1 MCQRVPIESVLN
13 VAVDDSANAF
23 DILVMRVRFLGA
35 LAVFS
40 TGVATAQ
47 PQSGDVSV
55 PGAKLRY
62 ESHGTGAPV
71 VFIHG
76 YAQNL
81 SIWDEQV
88 PAFAPRYRVIRY
100 DVRGFGR
107 STGDVDRTAN
117 ASDVA
122 ALLDTLGISRATIVG
137 LSMGGDIAVN
147 FAVNYPTRVH
157 ALVLYGTPPTSD
169 FPVAGDPKLF
179 AFFQSLPD
187 LVKNHGLD
195 SLRKAL
201 FASELAW
208 APPNRPDIHR
218 KMMKSWEGYTAR
230 DLTDPK
236 PPSGRV
242 PPTRMAQI
250 NAIRVPT
257 LVIHGDH
264 ELAWFRQFSDTLA
277 ARLPNAKRVIIA
289 NGGHGAHFAQ
299 PDAFNRA
306 LLDFLASVSL
316 R

>member
-1 MCQRVPIESVLN
+1 
-13 VAVDDSANAF
+13 
-23 DILVMRVRFLGA
+23 MRVRLLGA
-35 LAVFS
+35 LTVFS
-40 TGVATAQ
+40 AGMATAQ
-47 PQSGDVSV
+47 PQSGVV
-55 PGAKLRY
+55 ILPGAKLPY

-76 YAQNL
+76 YTQNM

-88 PAFAPRYRVIRY
+88 PAFAQKYRVIRY

-107 STGDVDRTAN
+107 STGNVDPSAN
-117 ASDVA
+117 AADVA
-122 ALLDTLGISRATIVG
+122 ALLDSLRISRAAIVG
-137 LSMGGDIAVN
+137 LSMGGDIALN
-147 FAVNYPTRVH
+147 FAVNYPTRVT
-157 ALVLYGTPPTSD
+157 ALVLYGTPPTND

-179 AFFQSLPD
+179 ALFQTLPN

-208 APPNRPDIHR
+208 APPNRPDVHR
-218 KMMKSWEGYTAR
+218 KMLKAWEGYTAR

-250 NAIRVPT
+250 NGVRVPT

>member
-1 MCQRVPIESVLN
+1 
-13 VAVDDSANAF
+13 
-23 DILVMRVRFLGA
+23 MRVRLLGA
-35 LAVFS
+35 LTVFS
-40 TGVATAQ
+40 AGMAIAQ
-47 PQSGDVSV
+47 PQSGVV
-55 PGAKLRY
+55 ILPGAKLPY

-76 YAQNL
+76 YTQNM

-88 PAFAPRYRVIRY
+88 PAFAQKYRVIRY

-107 STGDVDRTAN
+107 STGNVDPSAN
-117 ASDVA
+117 AADVA
-122 ALLDTLGISRATIVG
+122 ALLDSLRISRAAIVG
-137 LSMGGDIAVN
+137 LSMGGDIALN
-147 FAVNYPTRVH
+147 FAVNYPTRVT
-157 ALVLYGTPPTSD
+157 ALVLYGTPPTND

-179 AFFQSLPD
+179 ALFQTLPN

-208 APPNRPDIHR
+208 APPNRPDVHR
-218 KMMKSWEGYTAR
+218 KMLKAWEGYTAR

-250 NAIRVPT
+250 NGVRVPT